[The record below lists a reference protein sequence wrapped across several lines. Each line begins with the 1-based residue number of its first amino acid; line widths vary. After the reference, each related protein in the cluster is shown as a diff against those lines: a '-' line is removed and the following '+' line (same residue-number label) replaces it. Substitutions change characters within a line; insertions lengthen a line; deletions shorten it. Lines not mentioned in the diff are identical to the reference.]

1 MNVDAKETGL
11 QGLGVRRIALGLSY
25 DGSAFKGWQSQLK
38 PRVDTVQERV
48 ELALSKIANTS
59 VRIICAGRT
68 DSGVH
73 ASHQVVHFETDVQRP
88 DRAWVQGANAHL
100 PDTVAISWAKI
111 VKDDFHARFSAT
123 ARRYRYVILNSPTR
137 SAILS
142 NGVTLERRILDAE
155 LMHEEAQCLL
165 GEQDFTSF
173 RAVACQSNTPMRNV
187 HFIRV
192 KRLGELVVI
201 DIQANAFLYHMV
213 RNIAG
218 ALMDVGAAKY
228 PKGWL
233 REIMAARDRSLSS
246 ATASPCGLYL
256 VDVEYPAQ
264 FQLPSQPL
272 GPFFLTGL

>member
-1 MNVDAKETGL
+1 MKIDTEKAVLEGQA
-11 QGLGVRRIALGLSY
+11 VRRIALGLSY
-25 DGSAFKGWQSQLK
+25 DGSAFRGWQSQLK

-48 ELALSKIANTS
+48 EFALSKIANMPIGI
-59 VRIICAGRT
+59 VCAGRT

-88 DRAWVQGANAHL
+88 DKAWVLGANAHL
-100 PDTVAISWAKI
+100 PDTVAINWSK
-111 VKDDFHARFSAT
+111 VVSDDFHARFSAT
-123 ARRYRYVILNSPTR
+123 ARRYRYVILNSPVR
-137 SAILS
+137 SAIL
-142 NGVTLERRILDAE
+142 NKGVTLERRILDAE

-165 GEQDFTSF
+165 GDFTSF

-218 ALMDVGAAKY
+218 ALMDVGAAKH

-233 REIMAARDRSLSS
+233 QQILRAKDRSLSS

-256 VDVEYPAQ
+256 VDVEYPTQ
-264 FQLPSQPL
+264 FQLPNRPL